1 MSFWS
6 RLVGS
11 RERAGPAPASA
22 ASIGSAPAVG
32 LGAPSPP
39 GVAPQAAL
47 GTWTGTLVQTSRE
60 LEQVLR
66 GGSATASGVSVSPE
80 AALTVAAV
88 HACVR
93 IIAGAVATL
102 PLQLRRRIDDRT
114 REDASKDPLWHLL
127 RRRPN
132 RWQTPSQFR
141 RMMQT
146 HLLLRG
152 NAYAMIVRSRGQVR
166 ELIPLQPDRVACRQ
180 RDDLE
185 LEYVYTRRDGLRV
198 QLGQSEMFHLVGMS
212 LDGVAG
218 VSVITHARE
227 TIGLSLAM
235 EEHGAST
242 FRNGARVS
250 GVLRHPGRLGP
261 EAVANLKA
269 GLDEFRS
276 GGEQEGRHLILEEG
290 MD

>member
-22 ASIGSAPAVG
+22 VSIGSAPAVG

-39 GVAPQAAL
+39 DVAPQAAL

-66 GGSATASGVSVSPE
+66 GGSATASSVRVSPE

-93 IIAGAVATL
+93 IISGAVATL

-114 REDASKDPLWHLL
+114 REDASNDPLWHLL

-152 NAYAMIVRSRGQVR
+152 KAV
-166 ELIPLQPDRVACRQ
+166 E
-180 RDDLE
+180 
-185 LEYVYTRRDGLRV
+185 RRT
-198 QLGQSEMFHLVGMS
+198 S
-212 LDGVAG
+212 
-218 VSVITHARE
+218 
-227 TIGLSLAM
+227 
-235 EEHGAST
+235 
-242 FRNGARVS
+242 
-250 GVLRHPGRLGP
+250 
-261 EAVANLKA
+261 
-269 GLDEFRS
+269 
-276 GGEQEGRHLILEEG
+276 
-290 MD
+290 

>member
-1 MSFWS
+1 MSLWS
-6 RLVGS
+6 RLIGARDS
-11 RERAGPAPASA
+11 AAPAGA
-22 ASIGSAPAVG
+22 AHLPQPDLQPQASLSSIGGKV
-32 LGAPSPP
+32 
-39 GVAPQAAL
+39 VH
-47 GTWTGTLVQTSRE
+47 TSSE

-66 GGSATASGVSVSPE
+66 GGAATAAGVSVSPE

-93 IIAGAVATL
+93 IISGAVATL

-114 REDASKDPLWHLL
+114 REDASNDPLWHLL

-180 RDDLE
+180 RDDLA
-185 LEYVYTRRDGLRV
+185 LEY
-198 QLGQSEMFHLVGMS
+198 
-212 LDGVAG
+212 
-218 VSVITHARE
+218 I
-227 TIGLSLAM
+227 
-235 EEHGAST
+235 
-242 FRNGARVS
+242 
-250 GVLRHPGRLGP
+250 
-261 EAVANLKA
+261 
-269 GLDEFRS
+269 
-276 GGEQEGRHLILEEG
+276 
-290 MD
+290 